1 MTEKDLHGYQRTA
14 VDLILENT
22 HCGLFLDMG
31 LGKTVSTLTAVKRLL
46 YEELAISNVLVI
58 APKRVASGVW
68 SAELSKW
75 GHLEGLRISKVIGTE
90 KQRLAAL
97 AEKAEVYTIG
107 RDNVAWLCGQ
117 YGGTSLPFDMLVID
131 ESSSFK
137 SPKSIRFK
145 SLRKV
150 QPSFDRVV
158 LLTGTP
164 APNGLMDLWAQ
175 LYLLDRGERLG
186 KTLTSY
192 RDKYF
197 KPGRRNGAIVYNY
210 RPLEDSEKEI
220 HKKIGD
226 ICMSM
231 KAEDYLDL
239 PARVDNFVE
248 VELGAEVMAKYAE
261 FEEDLV
267 IELFSGGQEIT
278 AVNGAVLSN
287 KLLQFANGTIYDDE
301 KNAHDVHPYKLEALD
316 EIVENAQGR
325 PVLVAYTYKHDKD
338 RIMAKLKK
346 YRPRLLKD
354 DKDVDDWNAGRIQVL
369 VMHPASGG
377 HGLNLQDGGDLIVW
391 YGQTWSLELYMQFNA
406 RLYRQGQT
414 RPVVVNHLIAQGTLD
429 QDVMA
434 ALGGKARKQESLMQA
449 VKARINKYI
458 ER

>member
-1 MTEKDLHGYQRTA
+1 
-14 VDLILENT
+14 
-22 HCGLFLDMG
+22 
-31 LGKTVSTLTAVKRLL
+31 
-46 YEELAISNVLVI
+46 
-58 APKRVASGVW
+58 
-68 SAELSKW
+68 
-75 GHLEGLRISKVIGTE
+75 
-90 KQRLAAL
+90 
-97 AEKAEVYTIG
+97 
-107 RDNVAWLCGQ
+107 
-117 YGGTSLPFDMLVID
+117 MLVID